1 MSEKKIYEQSIQR
14 NKFPK
19 NEKLMKEK
27 SSLPV

>member
-27 SSLPV
+27 SLPV